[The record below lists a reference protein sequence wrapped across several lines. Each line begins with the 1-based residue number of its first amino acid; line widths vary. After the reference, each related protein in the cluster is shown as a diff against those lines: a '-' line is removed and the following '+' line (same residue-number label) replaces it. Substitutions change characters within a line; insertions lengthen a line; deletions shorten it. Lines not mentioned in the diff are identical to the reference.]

1 MKKFIS
7 LALALIMVVGIAPA
21 TALAVQMYPYGT
33 QMHFRYKDG
42 AFIDADDGDPAD
54 EFTLYWTG
62 SDNNYVKIVINDVS
76 DSDLEAAIAAA
87 EQLDVAYKCVE
98 IENTD
103 KTIVWNNGHPSADP
117 VGTTY
122 YEAKLFHAYDI
133 KAGRAAPVPK
143 GNPGNPDIPES
154 STDETSESA
163 DSAPTQEIPRYNPY
177 VDVAESDWF
186 CDAVS
191 CITPL
196 GIVRGVGA
204 DRFDPNGQLT
214 WAQTIAF
221 VVRTYQK
228 QTGDHVY
235 GSADQTG
242 ANWYDVY
249 VDYAKA
255 HGFISSV
262 PANPNAFIT
271 RADAAVLFDKA
282 LFDRTV
288 VNKLPTDYEYF
299 FDVAKDD
306 PAHDAIYSLA
316 SAGIVAGKEAQKFL
330 GRFHGDETLTR
341 AEAATIVARMV
352 NAVKRATIDVWDL
365 VVYGLDKSHPYY
377 EPIMACIRGEL
388 INTGNVYYRMPQGY
402 YCPELVDWKHRT
414 FYIAIDPD
422 AIMNRDDCTTAID
435 RTALGY
441 HPEYRYGGSVYE
453 YTEGLMYYTST
464 FPDGTKKK
472 YIEEMQELSVSAM
485 EGSFEFITRYFSQPV
500 DSKIGLPKLLDSG
513 QVTMAQEYLASTIGV
528 TQSDL
533 AAGRAKENYY
543 NHDLYS
549 YEYALEAA
557 FNRYCEH
564 DSNEYRD
571 SQGEHSGPDKGKV
584 TLAEFCNILS
594 LLDWT
599 TFKTLP
605 GSKVDVN
612 GHFYQF
618 CASSGLFGDGY
629 EIVIRDANGN
639 PAPVVW
645 DWKVECGRLFR
656 YPYFRTTEI

>member
-1 MKKFIS
+1 MKKNIYKFIS
-7 LALALIMVVGIAPA
+7 LALALVLAAGMMPA
-21 TALAVQMYPYGT
+21 TASASNVPMVQSGVLGSGFAPGETMPDGTVVPFPDETELSVEPSTEPSTGLGSYSSVQSGALGSGFAPGETMPDGTVVPFPDETGPSAEPSVEPETTVEPGNTVVTSYTDIAEDDWYYDAVT
-33 QMHFRYKDG
+33 
-42 AFIDADDGDPAD
+42 
-54 EFTLYWTG
+54 
-62 SDNNYVKIVINDVS
+62 SIND
-76 DSDLEAAIAAA
+76 
-87 EQLDVAYKCVE
+87 
-98 IENTD
+98 
-103 KTIVWNNGHPSADP
+103 
-117 VGTTY
+117 
-122 YEAKLFHAYDI
+122 
-133 KAGRAAPVPK
+133 
-143 GNPGNPDIPES
+143 
-154 STDETSESA
+154 
-163 DSAPTQEIPRYNPY
+163 
-177 VDVAESDWF
+177 
-186 CDAVS
+186 
-191 CITPL
+191 L
-196 GIVRGVGA
+196 GIVLGVGEG
-204 DRFDPNGQLT
+204 RFDPNGKLT
-214 WAQTIAF
+214 WAQTMAF
-221 VVRTYQK
+221 VVRTYQQ
-228 QTGDHVY
+228 QTGERVY
-235 GSADQTG
+235 SAADQTG

-249 VDYAKA
+249 VDYAKS

-262 PANPNAFIT
+262 PANPNGYIS
-271 RADAAVLFDKA
+271 RADAAVLFDKV
-282 LFDRTV
+282 LFDRTA
-288 VNKLPTDYEYF
+288 VNELPTDYEYF

-316 SAGIVAGKEAQKFL
+316 SAGIVNGKETQKFL

-352 NAVKRATIDVWDL
+352 NAVERATIDIWDL
-365 VVYGLDKSHPYY
+365 VVYGLDESHPYY
-377 EPIMACIRGEL
+377 DAIMACIRGEL
-388 INTGNVYYRMPQGY
+388 INTGNVYYHMPQGY
-402 YCPELVDWKHRT
+402 YCPELVDWKNKT

-441 HPEYRYGGSVYE
+441 HPEYRYGGSVYQ

-472 YIEEMQELSVSAM
+472 YIQEMQELSVSSM
-485 EGSFEFITRYFSQPV
+485 EGSFQFITRYFSQPV

-513 QVTMAQEYLASTIGV
+513 QVTMAQEYLASTLGV
-528 TQSDL
+528 TQADL

-557 FNRYCEH
+557 LNRYCEH
-564 DSNEYRD
+564 DSNKYRD
-571 SQGEHSGPDKGKV
+571 SQGEHSGPDEGKV
-584 TLAEFCNILS
+584 TMAEFCNILS
-594 LLDWT
+594 LLGWT

-605 GSKVDVN
+605 GSKVDAN